1 MRAICEKIPS
11 GHDRSFSAVETR
23 VPRFTTPWHF
33 HPECE
38 LIYIAHGSGTRF
50 VGDSIHPFE
59 RGDLVLLGPNLP
71 HTWQNHKA
79 ARRAADYACALV
91 VQFRA
96 DFLGPGF
103 FALVEMKPVARL
115 LAAAERG
122 VHFPDAEVVRDT
134 ALCMKNLV
142 AQTGADRIITLLSI
156 LEKLTG
162 APKQHLL
169 SSPGF
174 EPALHA
180 FDEQRME
187 KISAYVIHHLGEEIT
202 RKVAAELVHMSE
214 GAFSRFFR
222 QKAGKSFTEFVNEVR
237 IGRAAH
243 LLIESEQPVSEIA
256 FACGFNNLSHF
267 HRRFRRTFALSP
279 TAYVRQFRSCAAKP
293 PSGADSIHI
302 GDRRRSG

>member
-1 MRAICEKIPS
+1 MRAICEKITP
-11 GHDRSFSAVETR
+11 GHERSFSAVETR

-38 LIYIAHGSGTRF
+38 LIFIAHGSGTRF

-59 RGDLVLLGPNLP
+59 EGDLVLLGPNLP
-71 HTWQNHKA
+71 HTWQNHQSA
-79 ARRAADYACALV
+79 SRVADYPCAFV

-96 DFLGPGF
+96 GFLGPEF
-103 FALVEMKPVARL
+103 FDLVEMKPVARL
-115 LAAAERG
+115 LAAAGRG
-122 VHFPDAEVVRDT
+122 VHFPDSEVVKR
-134 ALCMKNLV
+134 AARSMESLV
-142 AQTGADRIITLLSI
+142 AQTGPNRIIALLSI
-156 LEKLTG
+156 LNELSG
-162 APKQHLL
+162 APHQLLL

-174 EPALHA
+174 EPALHS
-180 FDEQRME
+180 FDEKRME
-187 KISAYVIHHLGEEIT
+187 KISAYVTQHLSESIT

-243 LLIESEQPVSEIA
+243 LLIESDQPVSEIA

-267 HRRFRRTFALSP
+267 HRRFRRTFDLTPS
-279 TAYVRQFRSCAAKP
+279 AYVRQFRGCDAKP
-293 PSGADSIHI
+293 KSGEA
-302 GDRRRSG
+302 GKPPLRSR